1 MASSGTASVLVVDDE
16 LFFREVLRGM
26 LVKDGFTVVA
36 EASNG
41 DDAVRMFKEF
51 TPSLVIMD
59 IYMPG
64 MNGIEATREIISVN
78 PLARIL
84 ICSGTGY
91 DDDINAAILAGA
103 SGIIYKPFY
112 AEEVMA
118 TIKSL
123 LKTD

>member
-51 TPSLVIMD
+51 TPSLVLMD